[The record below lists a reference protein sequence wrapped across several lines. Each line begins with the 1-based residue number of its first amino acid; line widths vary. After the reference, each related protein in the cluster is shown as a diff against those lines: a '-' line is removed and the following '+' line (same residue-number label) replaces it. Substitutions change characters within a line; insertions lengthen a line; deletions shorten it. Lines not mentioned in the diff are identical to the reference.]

1 MRKIFYG
8 AVVKS
13 KLILTEQSKYAELV
27 RSLEGK
33 EIELSI
39 GPRVK
44 HRSNNQ
50 NRYYHGVVL
59 RLISEHTGYTPDETH
74 DAMRMLF
81 LRDDRR
87 RVPTLLSTTDLS
99 TVEFEEYLKNIRE
112 WASKDIQIYIPEPNE
127 VEYEHV

>member
-1 MRKIFYG
+1 
-8 AVVKS
+8 
-13 KLILTEQSKYAELV
+13 V

-50 NRYYHGVVL
+50 NRYYHGVVIQ
-59 RLISEHTGYTPDETH
+59 LISEHTGYTPDETH

-81 LRDDRR
+81 LRDDSRA
-87 RVPTLLSTTDLS
+87 VPTLRSTTDLS
-99 TVEFEEYLKNIRE
+99 TVEFEEYMKNIRE
-112 WASKDIQIYIPEPNE
+112 WASKELDVWVPEPNE
-127 VEYEHV
+127 VEYSHV